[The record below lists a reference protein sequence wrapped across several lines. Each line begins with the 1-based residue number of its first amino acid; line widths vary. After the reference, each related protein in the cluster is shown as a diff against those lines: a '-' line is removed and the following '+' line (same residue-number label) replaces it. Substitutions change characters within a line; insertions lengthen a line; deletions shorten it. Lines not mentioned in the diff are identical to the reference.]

1 MTGSSRLFAVP
12 GWKLALGL
20 ELVAQVVQRVV
31 LAVRLGADGGAGGG
45 DQVVEVGQGP
55 GQPRA
60 EPAHLGGQQR
70 NQVQRPGERTQG
82 RDRGVV
88 PAGGLVKIG
97 VGVVPGFGRD
107 GSPPLAGAVSP
118 DPTGHE

>member
-20 ELVAQVVQRVV
+20 EFVAQVVQRVV

-55 GQPRA
+55 GQPRRSRPTSADSSGIRSSARVSVPRA
-60 EPAHLGGQQR
+60 EAAASCR
-70 NQVQRPGERTQG
+70 RAASSRS
-82 RDRGVV
+82 
-88 PAGGLVKIG
+88 A
-97 VGVVPGFGRD
+97 
-107 GSPPLAGAVSP
+107 LA
-118 DPTGHE
+118 